1 MIYFDNSATTFVD
14 PKVLETFNKVCTE
27 YPGNSNSI
35 HSLGVKSKELEEY
48 ATEKIARLLNVKP
61 SEIIYTSG
69 ASESNNTVLKGV
81 ASRYKNRGNH
91 IITTPLE
98 HSSILETCKYLENKG
113 FIIDYVKIKD
123 NGLIDIED
131 LERLLTDNTIL
142 VSVAYVDSELG
153 IRQDIDTI
161 SKIVK
166 KHPKCYFHVD
176 ATQAIGK
183 IKVDPTS
190 IDFISMSA
198 HKIFGLKGIGLLI
211 KKDNIVIDELNNT
224 LNNIEKS
231 TRDENFKDKAS
242 STFISIVDFLFYD
255 GTIKGISFDELT
267 EKGKE
272 KVLEIS
278 SKIDV
283 KLEEKCPGYKE
294 KISNSTSKA
303 YQKASKIIKKGA
315 KNINDF
321 AKSALGDE
329 NYQAIIDAK
338 DELVKYSKES
348 LNYVTGAGSKVFN
361 NTKEKLNEWYQNFKN
376 K

>member
-1 MIYFDNSATTFVD
+1 MNKKIIIISIVSGIALLLIGCLIGITYANNKNEEVKEEIKEKEDN
-14 PKVLETFNKVCTE
+14 NK
-27 YPGNSNSI
+27 
-35 HSLGVKSKELEEY
+35 EEI
-48 ATEKIARLLNVKP
+48 KIDIKLND
-61 SEIIYTSG
+61 
-69 ASESNNTVLKGV
+69 N
-81 ASRYKNRGNH
+81 
-91 IITTPLE
+91 
-98 HSSILETCKYLENKG
+98 ENK
-113 FIIDYVKIKD
+113 DAIKND
-123 NGLIDIED
+123 NYNE
-131 LERLLTDNTIL
+131 
-142 VSVAYVDSELG
+142 
-153 IRQDIDTI
+153 
-161 SKIVK
+161 
-166 KHPKCYFHVD
+166 
-176 ATQAIGK
+176 
-183 IKVDPTS
+183 
-190 IDFISMSA
+190 
-198 HKIFGLKGIGLLI
+198 
-211 KKDNIVIDELNNT
+211 KDNIVIDELNNT
-224 LNNIEKS
+224 LKNIEES
-231 TRDENFKDKAS
+231 TQDENFKDKAS

-303 YQKASKIIKKGA
+303 YQKASKIIKNGA

-321 AKSALGDE
+321 AKNALGDE

>member
-1 MIYFDNSATTFVD
+1 MNKKIIIIGIVSGIALLLIGCLIGITYANKKNEEVKEEIKEKEDN
-14 PKVLETFNKVCTE
+14 
-27 YPGNSNSI
+27 
-35 HSLGVKSKELEEY
+35 KEEI
-48 ATEKIARLLNVKP
+48 KIDIKLND
-61 SEIIYTSG
+61 
-69 ASESNNTVLKGV
+69 N
-81 ASRYKNRGNH
+81 
-91 IITTPLE
+91 
-98 HSSILETCKYLENKG
+98 ENK
-113 FIIDYVKIKD
+113 DAIKND
-123 NGLIDIED
+123 NYNE
-131 LERLLTDNTIL
+131 
-142 VSVAYVDSELG
+142 
-153 IRQDIDTI
+153 
-161 SKIVK
+161 
-166 KHPKCYFHVD
+166 
-176 ATQAIGK
+176 
-183 IKVDPTS
+183 
-190 IDFISMSA
+190 
-198 HKIFGLKGIGLLI
+198 
-211 KKDNIVIDELNNT
+211 KDNIVIDELNNT
-224 LNNIEKS
+224 LKNIEES
-231 TRDENFKDKAS
+231 TQDENFKDKAS

>member
-1 MIYFDNSATTFVD
+1 MNKKIIIISIVSGIALLLIGCLIGITYANKKNEEVKEEIKEKEDN
-14 PKVLETFNKVCTE
+14 NK
-27 YPGNSNSI
+27 
-35 HSLGVKSKELEEY
+35 EEI
-48 ATEKIARLLNVKP
+48 KIDRKLNDNENKD
-61 SEIIYTSG
+61 I
-69 ASESNNTVLKGV
+69 SNNK
-81 ASRYKNRGNH
+81 
-91 IITTPLE
+91 
-98 HSSILETCKYLENKG
+98 
-113 FIIDYVKIKD
+113 
-123 NGLIDIED
+123 
-131 LERLLTDNTIL
+131 
-142 VSVAYVDSELG
+142 
-153 IRQDIDTI
+153 DTI
-161 SKIVK
+161 KNDN
-166 KHPKCYFHVD
+166 YNE
-176 ATQAIGK
+176 
-183 IKVDPTS
+183 
-190 IDFISMSA
+190 
-198 HKIFGLKGIGLLI
+198 
-211 KKDNIVIDELNNT
+211 KDNIVIDELNNT

-231 TRDENFKDKAS
+231 TQDENFKDKAS

>member
-1 MIYFDNSATTFVD
+1 MNKKIIIISIVSGIALLLIGCLIGITYANKKNEEVKEEIKEKEDN
-14 PKVLETFNKVCTE
+14 NK
-27 YPGNSNSI
+27 
-35 HSLGVKSKELEEY
+35 EEI
-48 ATEKIARLLNVKP
+48 KIDRKLND
-61 SEIIYTSG
+61 
-69 ASESNNTVLKGV
+69 N
-81 ASRYKNRGNH
+81 
-91 IITTPLE
+91 
-98 HSSILETCKYLENKG
+98 ENKET
-113 FIIDYVKIKD
+113 IKND
-123 NGLIDIED
+123 NYNE
-131 LERLLTDNTIL
+131 
-142 VSVAYVDSELG
+142 
-153 IRQDIDTI
+153 
-161 SKIVK
+161 
-166 KHPKCYFHVD
+166 
-176 ATQAIGK
+176 
-183 IKVDPTS
+183 
-190 IDFISMSA
+190 
-198 HKIFGLKGIGLLI
+198 
-211 KKDNIVIDELNNT
+211 KDNIVIDELNNT
-224 LNNIEKS
+224 LKNIEES
-231 TRDENFKDKAS
+231 PQDENFKDKAS

>member
-1 MIYFDNSATTFVD
+1 M
-14 PKVLETFNKVCTE
+14 NK
-27 YPGNSNSI
+27 
-35 HSLGVKSKELEEY
+35 
-48 ATEKIARLLNVKP
+48 KIIIIGIV
-61 SEIIYTSG
+61 SEIALLLIGCLIGITY
-69 ASESNNTVLKGV
+69 ANN
-81 ASRYKNRGNH
+81 KNEEVKEEIKEKEDNNKEEIKIDRKLNDN
-91 IITTPLE
+91 
-98 HSSILETCKYLENKG
+98 ENK
-113 FIIDYVKIKD
+113 DAIKND
-123 NGLIDIED
+123 NYNE
-131 LERLLTDNTIL
+131 
-142 VSVAYVDSELG
+142 
-153 IRQDIDTI
+153 
-161 SKIVK
+161 
-166 KHPKCYFHVD
+166 
-176 ATQAIGK
+176 
-183 IKVDPTS
+183 
-190 IDFISMSA
+190 
-198 HKIFGLKGIGLLI
+198 
-211 KKDNIVIDELNNT
+211 KDNIVIDELNNT
-224 LNNIEKS
+224 LKNIEES
-231 TRDENFKDKAS
+231 TQDENFKDKAS

-303 YQKASKIIKKGA
+303 YQKASEIIKKGA

>member
-1 MIYFDNSATTFVD
+1 MNKKIIIISIVSGIALLLIGCLIGITYANKKNEEVKEEIKEKEDN
-14 PKVLETFNKVCTE
+14 NK
-27 YPGNSNSI
+27 
-35 HSLGVKSKELEEY
+35 EEI
-48 ATEKIARLLNVKP
+48 KIDMKLNDNENKD
-61 SEIIYTSG
+61 I
-69 ASESNNTVLKGV
+69 SNNK
-81 ASRYKNRGNH
+81 
-91 IITTPLE
+91 
-98 HSSILETCKYLENKG
+98 
-113 FIIDYVKIKD
+113 
-123 NGLIDIED
+123 
-131 LERLLTDNTIL
+131 
-142 VSVAYVDSELG
+142 
-153 IRQDIDTI
+153 DTI
-161 SKIVK
+161 KNDN
-166 KHPKCYFHVD
+166 YNE
-176 ATQAIGK
+176 
-183 IKVDPTS
+183 
-190 IDFISMSA
+190 
-198 HKIFGLKGIGLLI
+198 
-211 KKDNIVIDELNNT
+211 KDNIVIDELNNT

>member
-1 MIYFDNSATTFVD
+1 MNKKIIIISIVSGIALLLIGCLIGITYANKKNEEVKEEIKEKEDN
-14 PKVLETFNKVCTE
+14 NK
-27 YPGNSNSI
+27 
-35 HSLGVKSKELEEY
+35 EEI
-48 ATEKIARLLNVKP
+48 KIDRKLND
-61 SEIIYTSG
+61 
-69 ASESNNTVLKGV
+69 N
-81 ASRYKNRGNH
+81 
-91 IITTPLE
+91 
-98 HSSILETCKYLENKG
+98 ENK
-113 FIIDYVKIKD
+113 DAIKND
-123 NGLIDIED
+123 NYNE
-131 LERLLTDNTIL
+131 
-142 VSVAYVDSELG
+142 
-153 IRQDIDTI
+153 
-161 SKIVK
+161 
-166 KHPKCYFHVD
+166 
-176 ATQAIGK
+176 
-183 IKVDPTS
+183 
-190 IDFISMSA
+190 
-198 HKIFGLKGIGLLI
+198 
-211 KKDNIVIDELNNT
+211 KDNIVIDELNNT

-294 KISNSTSKA
+294 KISNNTSKA
-303 YQKASKIIKKGA
+303 YQKASEIIKKGA

>member
-1 MIYFDNSATTFVD
+1 MNKKIIIIGLVSGIALLLIGCLIGITYANKKNEEVKEEIKEKEDNS
-14 PKVLETFNKVCTE
+14 
-27 YPGNSNSI
+27 
-35 HSLGVKSKELEEY
+35 KEEI
-48 ATEKIARLLNVKP
+48 KIDRKLND
-61 SEIIYTSG
+61 
-69 ASESNNTVLKGV
+69 N
-81 ASRYKNRGNH
+81 
-91 IITTPLE
+91 
-98 HSSILETCKYLENKG
+98 ENK
-113 FIIDYVKIKD
+113 
-123 NGLIDIED
+123 
-131 LERLLTDNTIL
+131 NTIKNDN
-142 VSVAYVDSELG
+142 YN
-153 IRQDIDTI
+153 
-161 SKIVK
+161 
-166 KHPKCYFHVD
+166 
-176 ATQAIGK
+176 
-183 IKVDPTS
+183 
-190 IDFISMSA
+190 
-198 HKIFGLKGIGLLI
+198 

-224 LNNIEKS
+224 LKNIEES
-231 TRDENFKDKAS
+231 TQDENFKDKAS

-255 GTIKGISFDELT
+255 GTIKGISFEELT

-303 YQKASKIIKKGA
+303 YQKASEIIKKGA

-338 DELVKYSKES
+338 DELAKYSKEA
-348 LNYVTGAGSKVFN
+348 LNFVTGAGSKVFN

>member
-1 MIYFDNSATTFVD
+1 MNKKIIIISIVSGIALLLTGCLIGITYANNKNEEVKEEIKEKEDN
-14 PKVLETFNKVCTE
+14 NK
-27 YPGNSNSI
+27 
-35 HSLGVKSKELEEY
+35 EEI
-48 ATEKIARLLNVKP
+48 KIDRKLND
-61 SEIIYTSG
+61 
-69 ASESNNTVLKGV
+69 N
-81 ASRYKNRGNH
+81 
-91 IITTPLE
+91 
-98 HSSILETCKYLENKG
+98 ENK
-113 FIIDYVKIKD
+113 DAIKND
-123 NGLIDIED
+123 NYNE
-131 LERLLTDNTIL
+131 
-142 VSVAYVDSELG
+142 
-153 IRQDIDTI
+153 
-161 SKIVK
+161 
-166 KHPKCYFHVD
+166 
-176 ATQAIGK
+176 
-183 IKVDPTS
+183 
-190 IDFISMSA
+190 
-198 HKIFGLKGIGLLI
+198 
-211 KKDNIVIDELNNT
+211 KDNIVIDELNNT
-224 LNNIEKS
+224 LNNIEES
-231 TRDENFKDKAS
+231 TQDENFKDKAS

-321 AKSALGDE
+321 AKNALGDE

>member
-1 MIYFDNSATTFVD
+1 MNKKIIIVSIVSGIALLLIGCLIGITYANKKNEEVKEEIKEKEDN
-14 PKVLETFNKVCTE
+14 NK
-27 YPGNSNSI
+27 
-35 HSLGVKSKELEEY
+35 EEI
-48 ATEKIARLLNVKP
+48 KIDRKLND
-61 SEIIYTSG
+61 
-69 ASESNNTVLKGV
+69 N
-81 ASRYKNRGNH
+81 
-91 IITTPLE
+91 
-98 HSSILETCKYLENKG
+98 ENK
-113 FIIDYVKIKD
+113 KTIKND
-123 NGLIDIED
+123 NYNE
-131 LERLLTDNTIL
+131 
-142 VSVAYVDSELG
+142 
-153 IRQDIDTI
+153 
-161 SKIVK
+161 
-166 KHPKCYFHVD
+166 
-176 ATQAIGK
+176 
-183 IKVDPTS
+183 
-190 IDFISMSA
+190 
-198 HKIFGLKGIGLLI
+198 
-211 KKDNIVIDELNNT
+211 KDNIVIDELNNT
-224 LNNIEKS
+224 LKNIEES
-231 TRDENFKDKAS
+231 TQDENFKDKAS

>member
-1 MIYFDNSATTFVD
+1 M
-14 PKVLETFNKVCTE
+14 NKKIIII
-27 YPGNSNSI
+27 SI
-35 HSLGVKSKELEEY
+35 VSGIALLLTGCLIRITY
-48 ATEKIARLLNVKP
+48 ANK
-61 SEIIYTSG
+61 
-69 ASESNNTVLKGV
+69 
-81 ASRYKNRGNH
+81 KNER
-91 IITTPLE
+91 
-98 HSSILETCKYLENKG
+98 
-113 FIIDYVKIKD
+113 VKIKEEVKKEIKEKED
-123 NGLIDIED
+123 NKEEIKINSKQNDNENKDIS
-131 LERLLTDNTIL
+131 NNK
-142 VSVAYVDSELG
+142 
-153 IRQDIDTI
+153 DTI
-161 SKIVK
+161 KNDN
-166 KHPKCYFHVD
+166 YNE
-176 ATQAIGK
+176 
-183 IKVDPTS
+183 
-190 IDFISMSA
+190 
-198 HKIFGLKGIGLLI
+198 
-211 KKDNIVIDELNNT
+211 KDNIVIDELNNT

-294 KISNSTSKA
+294 TISNSTSKA
-303 YQKASKIIKKGA
+303 YQKASEIIKKGA

-321 AKSALGDE
+321 AKSAIGDE

>member
-1 MIYFDNSATTFVD
+1 MNKKIIIISIVSGIALLLIGCLIGITYANNKNEEVKEEIKEKEDN
-14 PKVLETFNKVCTE
+14 NK
-27 YPGNSNSI
+27 
-35 HSLGVKSKELEEY
+35 EEIK
-48 ATEKIARLLNVKP
+48 TDIKLND
-61 SEIIYTSG
+61 
-69 ASESNNTVLKGV
+69 N
-81 ASRYKNRGNH
+81 
-91 IITTPLE
+91 
-98 HSSILETCKYLENKG
+98 ENK
-113 FIIDYVKIKD
+113 DAIKND
-123 NGLIDIED
+123 NYNE
-131 LERLLTDNTIL
+131 
-142 VSVAYVDSELG
+142 
-153 IRQDIDTI
+153 
-161 SKIVK
+161 
-166 KHPKCYFHVD
+166 
-176 ATQAIGK
+176 
-183 IKVDPTS
+183 
-190 IDFISMSA
+190 
-198 HKIFGLKGIGLLI
+198 
-211 KKDNIVIDELNNT
+211 KDNIVIDELNNT
-224 LNNIEKS
+224 LKNIEES
-231 TRDENFKDKAS
+231 TQDENFKDKAS

-321 AKSALGDE
+321 AKNALGDE

>member
-1 MIYFDNSATTFVD
+1 MNKKIIIISIVSGIALLLTGCLIGITYANKKNEEVKEEIKEKEDN
-14 PKVLETFNKVCTE
+14 NK
-27 YPGNSNSI
+27 
-35 HSLGVKSKELEEY
+35 EEI
-48 ATEKIARLLNVKP
+48 KIDRKLNDNENKD
-61 SEIIYTSG
+61 I
-69 ASESNNTVLKGV
+69 SNNK
-81 ASRYKNRGNH
+81 
-91 IITTPLE
+91 
-98 HSSILETCKYLENKG
+98 
-113 FIIDYVKIKD
+113 
-123 NGLIDIED
+123 
-131 LERLLTDNTIL
+131 
-142 VSVAYVDSELG
+142 
-153 IRQDIDTI
+153 DTI
-161 SKIVK
+161 KNDN
-166 KHPKCYFHVD
+166 YNE
-176 ATQAIGK
+176 
-183 IKVDPTS
+183 
-190 IDFISMSA
+190 
-198 HKIFGLKGIGLLI
+198 
-211 KKDNIVIDELNNT
+211 KDNIVIDELNNT
-224 LNNIEKS
+224 LKNIEES
-231 TRDENFKDKAS
+231 AQDENFKDKAS

-338 DELVKYSKES
+338 DELAKYSKEA

>member
-1 MIYFDNSATTFVD
+1 MNKKIIIISIVSGIALLLIGCLIGITYANKKNEEVKEEIKEKEDN
-14 PKVLETFNKVCTE
+14 NK
-27 YPGNSNSI
+27 
-35 HSLGVKSKELEEY
+35 EEI
-48 ATEKIARLLNVKP
+48 KIDRKLND
-61 SEIIYTSG
+61 
-69 ASESNNTVLKGV
+69 N
-81 ASRYKNRGNH
+81 
-91 IITTPLE
+91 
-98 HSSILETCKYLENKG
+98 ENKET
-113 FIIDYVKIKD
+113 IKND
-123 NGLIDIED
+123 NYNE
-131 LERLLTDNTIL
+131 
-142 VSVAYVDSELG
+142 
-153 IRQDIDTI
+153 
-161 SKIVK
+161 
-166 KHPKCYFHVD
+166 
-176 ATQAIGK
+176 
-183 IKVDPTS
+183 
-190 IDFISMSA
+190 
-198 HKIFGLKGIGLLI
+198 
-211 KKDNIVIDELNNT
+211 KDNIVIDELNNT

-272 KVLEIS
+272 KVLEIA

-294 KISNSTSKA
+294 TISNSTSKA
-303 YQKASKIIKKGA
+303 YQKASEIIKNGT

-321 AKSALGDE
+321 AKNALGDE

>member
-1 MIYFDNSATTFVD
+1 MNKKIIIVSIVSGIALLLIGCLIGITYANKKNEEVKEEIKEKEDN
-14 PKVLETFNKVCTE
+14 NK
-27 YPGNSNSI
+27 
-35 HSLGVKSKELEEY
+35 EEI
-48 ATEKIARLLNVKP
+48 KIDRKLND
-61 SEIIYTSG
+61 
-69 ASESNNTVLKGV
+69 N
-81 ASRYKNRGNH
+81 
-91 IITTPLE
+91 
-98 HSSILETCKYLENKG
+98 ENK
-113 FIIDYVKIKD
+113 KTIKND
-123 NGLIDIED
+123 NYNE
-131 LERLLTDNTIL
+131 
-142 VSVAYVDSELG
+142 
-153 IRQDIDTI
+153 
-161 SKIVK
+161 
-166 KHPKCYFHVD
+166 
-176 ATQAIGK
+176 
-183 IKVDPTS
+183 
-190 IDFISMSA
+190 
-198 HKIFGLKGIGLLI
+198 
-211 KKDNIVIDELNNT
+211 KDNIVIDELNNT
-224 LNNIEKS
+224 LKNIEES
-231 TRDENFKDKAS
+231 TQDENFKDKAS

-303 YQKASKIIKKGA
+303 YQKASEIIKKGA

-338 DELVKYSKES
+338 DELVKYSKKS

>member
-1 MIYFDNSATTFVD
+1 MNKKIIIISIVSGIALLLIGCLIGITYANKKNEEVKEEIKEKEDN
-14 PKVLETFNKVCTE
+14 NK
-27 YPGNSNSI
+27 
-35 HSLGVKSKELEEY
+35 EEI
-48 ATEKIARLLNVKP
+48 KIDRKLND
-61 SEIIYTSG
+61 
-69 ASESNNTVLKGV
+69 N
-81 ASRYKNRGNH
+81 
-91 IITTPLE
+91 
-98 HSSILETCKYLENKG
+98 ENK
-113 FIIDYVKIKD
+113 KTIKND
-123 NGLIDIED
+123 NYNE
-131 LERLLTDNTIL
+131 
-142 VSVAYVDSELG
+142 
-153 IRQDIDTI
+153 
-161 SKIVK
+161 
-166 KHPKCYFHVD
+166 
-176 ATQAIGK
+176 
-183 IKVDPTS
+183 
-190 IDFISMSA
+190 
-198 HKIFGLKGIGLLI
+198 
-211 KKDNIVIDELNNT
+211 KDNIVIDELNNT
-224 LNNIEKS
+224 LKNIEES
-231 TRDENFKDKAS
+231 TQDENFKDKAS

-272 KVLEIS
+272 KVLEIA

-294 KISNSTSKA
+294 KISNNTSKA
-303 YQKASKIIKKGA
+303 YQKASEIIKKGA

>member
-1 MIYFDNSATTFVD
+1 MNKKIIIISIISGISLLLIGCLIKITYANKKNEEVKEAIKEKEDN
-14 PKVLETFNKVCTE
+14 NKE
-27 YPGNSNSI
+27 EI
-35 HSLGVKSKELEEY
+35 KIDSKLDDD
-48 ATEKIARLLNVKP
+48 
-61 SEIIYTSG
+61 
-69 ASESNNTVLKGV
+69 
-81 ASRYKNRGNH
+81 
-91 IITTPLE
+91 
-98 HSSILETCKYLENKG
+98 ENK
-113 FIIDYVKIKD
+113 DAIKND
-123 NGLIDIED
+123 NYNE
-131 LERLLTDNTIL
+131 
-142 VSVAYVDSELG
+142 
-153 IRQDIDTI
+153 
-161 SKIVK
+161 
-166 KHPKCYFHVD
+166 
-176 ATQAIGK
+176 
-183 IKVDPTS
+183 
-190 IDFISMSA
+190 
-198 HKIFGLKGIGLLI
+198 
-211 KKDNIVIDELNNT
+211 KDNIVIDELNNT
-224 LNNIEKS
+224 LKNIEES
-231 TRDENFKDKAS
+231 TQDENFKDKAS

>member
-1 MIYFDNSATTFVD
+1 MNKKIIIIGIVSGIALLLIGCLIGITYANNKNEEVKEEIKEKEDN
-14 PKVLETFNKVCTE
+14 NK
-27 YPGNSNSI
+27 
-35 HSLGVKSKELEEY
+35 EEI
-48 ATEKIARLLNVKP
+48 KIDIKLND
-61 SEIIYTSG
+61 
-69 ASESNNTVLKGV
+69 N
-81 ASRYKNRGNH
+81 
-91 IITTPLE
+91 
-98 HSSILETCKYLENKG
+98 ENK
-113 FIIDYVKIKD
+113 DAIKND
-123 NGLIDIED
+123 NYNE
-131 LERLLTDNTIL
+131 
-142 VSVAYVDSELG
+142 
-153 IRQDIDTI
+153 
-161 SKIVK
+161 
-166 KHPKCYFHVD
+166 
-176 ATQAIGK
+176 
-183 IKVDPTS
+183 
-190 IDFISMSA
+190 
-198 HKIFGLKGIGLLI
+198 
-211 KKDNIVIDELNNT
+211 KDNIVIDELNNT

-231 TRDENFKDKAS
+231 TQDENFKDKAS

-338 DELVKYSKES
+338 DELAKYSKEA

>member
-1 MIYFDNSATTFVD
+1 MNKKIIIISIVSGIALLLIGCLIGITYANKKNEEVKEEIKEKEDN
-14 PKVLETFNKVCTE
+14 NKE
-27 YPGNSNSI
+27 EIKINS
-35 HSLGVKSKELEEY
+35 
-48 ATEKIARLLNVKP
+48 KP
-61 SEIIYTSG
+61 NDNENKDI
-69 ASESNNTVLKGV
+69 SNNK
-81 ASRYKNRGNH
+81 
-91 IITTPLE
+91 
-98 HSSILETCKYLENKG
+98 
-113 FIIDYVKIKD
+113 
-123 NGLIDIED
+123 
-131 LERLLTDNTIL
+131 
-142 VSVAYVDSELG
+142 
-153 IRQDIDTI
+153 DTI
-161 SKIVK
+161 KNDN
-166 KHPKCYFHVD
+166 YNE
-176 ATQAIGK
+176 
-183 IKVDPTS
+183 
-190 IDFISMSA
+190 
-198 HKIFGLKGIGLLI
+198 
-211 KKDNIVIDELNNT
+211 KDNIVIDELNNT
-224 LNNIEKS
+224 LKNIEES
-231 TRDENFKDKAS
+231 TQDENFKDKAS

>member
-1 MIYFDNSATTFVD
+1 MNKKIIIISIVSGIALLLIGCLIGITYANNKNEEVKEEIKEKEDN
-14 PKVLETFNKVCTE
+14 NK
-27 YPGNSNSI
+27 
-35 HSLGVKSKELEEY
+35 EEI
-48 ATEKIARLLNVKP
+48 KIDRKLND
-61 SEIIYTSG
+61 
-69 ASESNNTVLKGV
+69 N
-81 ASRYKNRGNH
+81 
-91 IITTPLE
+91 
-98 HSSILETCKYLENKG
+98 ENK
-113 FIIDYVKIKD
+113 DAIKND
-123 NGLIDIED
+123 NYNE
-131 LERLLTDNTIL
+131 
-142 VSVAYVDSELG
+142 
-153 IRQDIDTI
+153 
-161 SKIVK
+161 
-166 KHPKCYFHVD
+166 
-176 ATQAIGK
+176 
-183 IKVDPTS
+183 
-190 IDFISMSA
+190 
-198 HKIFGLKGIGLLI
+198 
-211 KKDNIVIDELNNT
+211 KDNIVIDELNNT
-224 LNNIEKS
+224 LKNIEES
-231 TRDENFKDKAS
+231 TQDENFKDKAS

>member
-1 MIYFDNSATTFVD
+1 MNKKIIIISIVSGIALLLIGCLIGITYANKKNEEVKEEIKEKEDN
-14 PKVLETFNKVCTE
+14 NK
-27 YPGNSNSI
+27 
-35 HSLGVKSKELEEY
+35 EEI
-48 ATEKIARLLNVKP
+48 KIDRKLND
-61 SEIIYTSG
+61 
-69 ASESNNTVLKGV
+69 N
-81 ASRYKNRGNH
+81 
-91 IITTPLE
+91 
-98 HSSILETCKYLENKG
+98 ENK
-113 FIIDYVKIKD
+113 KTIK
-123 NGLIDIED
+123 NNNYNE
-131 LERLLTDNTIL
+131 
-142 VSVAYVDSELG
+142 
-153 IRQDIDTI
+153 
-161 SKIVK
+161 
-166 KHPKCYFHVD
+166 
-176 ATQAIGK
+176 
-183 IKVDPTS
+183 
-190 IDFISMSA
+190 
-198 HKIFGLKGIGLLI
+198 
-211 KKDNIVIDELNNT
+211 KDNIVIDELNNT
-224 LNNIEKS
+224 LKNIEES
-231 TRDENFKDKAS
+231 TQDENFKDKAS

-321 AKSALGDE
+321 AKSAIGDE

>member
-1 MIYFDNSATTFVD
+1 MNKKIIIISIVSGIALLLTGCLIGITYANKKNEEVKEEIKEKEDN
-14 PKVLETFNKVCTE
+14 NK
-27 YPGNSNSI
+27 
-35 HSLGVKSKELEEY
+35 EEI
-48 ATEKIARLLNVKP
+48 KIDRKLND
-61 SEIIYTSG
+61 
-69 ASESNNTVLKGV
+69 N
-81 ASRYKNRGNH
+81 
-91 IITTPLE
+91 
-98 HSSILETCKYLENKG
+98 ENKET
-113 FIIDYVKIKD
+113 IKND
-123 NGLIDIED
+123 NYNE
-131 LERLLTDNTIL
+131 
-142 VSVAYVDSELG
+142 
-153 IRQDIDTI
+153 
-161 SKIVK
+161 
-166 KHPKCYFHVD
+166 
-176 ATQAIGK
+176 
-183 IKVDPTS
+183 
-190 IDFISMSA
+190 
-198 HKIFGLKGIGLLI
+198 
-211 KKDNIVIDELNNT
+211 KDNIVIDELNNT
-224 LNNIEKS
+224 LKNIEKS

-338 DELVKYSKES
+338 DELAKYSKEA
-348 LNYVTGAGSKVFN
+348 LNFVTGAGSKVFN
-361 NTKEKLNEWYQNFKN
+361 ETKDKLNEWYQNFKN
-376 K
+376 Q

>member
-1 MIYFDNSATTFVD
+1 MNKKIIIIGIVSGIALLLTGCLIGITYANKKNEEVKEEIKEKEDN
-14 PKVLETFNKVCTE
+14 NK
-27 YPGNSNSI
+27 
-35 HSLGVKSKELEEY
+35 EEI
-48 ATEKIARLLNVKP
+48 KIDRKLND
-61 SEIIYTSG
+61 
-69 ASESNNTVLKGV
+69 N
-81 ASRYKNRGNH
+81 
-91 IITTPLE
+91 
-98 HSSILETCKYLENKG
+98 ENK
-113 FIIDYVKIKD
+113 KTIKND
-123 NGLIDIED
+123 NYNE
-131 LERLLTDNTIL
+131 
-142 VSVAYVDSELG
+142 
-153 IRQDIDTI
+153 
-161 SKIVK
+161 
-166 KHPKCYFHVD
+166 
-176 ATQAIGK
+176 
-183 IKVDPTS
+183 
-190 IDFISMSA
+190 
-198 HKIFGLKGIGLLI
+198 
-211 KKDNIVIDELNNT
+211 KDNIVIDELNNT
-224 LNNIEKS
+224 LKNIEES
-231 TRDENFKDKAS
+231 TQDENFKDKAS

-338 DELVKYSKES
+338 DELAKYSKEA

>member
-1 MIYFDNSATTFVD
+1 MNKKIIIISIVSGIALLLTGCLIGITYANKKNEEVKEEIKEKEDNNKEEIMINSKPNDN
-14 PKVLETFNKVCTE
+14 
-27 YPGNSNSI
+27 
-35 HSLGVKSKELEEY
+35 
-48 ATEKIARLLNVKP
+48 
-61 SEIIYTSG
+61 
-69 ASESNNTVLKGV
+69 
-81 ASRYKNRGNH
+81 
-91 IITTPLE
+91 
-98 HSSILETCKYLENKG
+98 ENK
-113 FIIDYVKIKD
+113 DAIKND
-123 NGLIDIED
+123 NYNE
-131 LERLLTDNTIL
+131 
-142 VSVAYVDSELG
+142 
-153 IRQDIDTI
+153 
-161 SKIVK
+161 
-166 KHPKCYFHVD
+166 
-176 ATQAIGK
+176 
-183 IKVDPTS
+183 
-190 IDFISMSA
+190 
-198 HKIFGLKGIGLLI
+198 
-211 KKDNIVIDELNNT
+211 KDNIVIDELNNT
-224 LNNIEKS
+224 LKNIEES
-231 TRDENFKDKAS
+231 TQDENFKDKAS

-303 YQKASKIIKKGA
+303 YQKASEIIKKGA

>member
-1 MIYFDNSATTFVD
+1 MNKKIIIISIVSGIALLLIGCLIGITYANKKNEEVKKEIKEKEDNKEEIKINSKPND
-14 PKVLETFNKVCTE
+14 NENKD
-27 YPGNSNSI
+27 I
-35 HSLGVKSKELEEY
+35 
-48 ATEKIARLLNVKP
+48 
-61 SEIIYTSG
+61 
-69 ASESNNTVLKGV
+69 SNNK
-81 ASRYKNRGNH
+81 
-91 IITTPLE
+91 
-98 HSSILETCKYLENKG
+98 
-113 FIIDYVKIKD
+113 
-123 NGLIDIED
+123 
-131 LERLLTDNTIL
+131 
-142 VSVAYVDSELG
+142 
-153 IRQDIDTI
+153 DTI
-161 SKIVK
+161 KNDN
-166 KHPKCYFHVD
+166 YNE
-176 ATQAIGK
+176 
-183 IKVDPTS
+183 
-190 IDFISMSA
+190 
-198 HKIFGLKGIGLLI
+198 
-211 KKDNIVIDELNNT
+211 KDNIVIDELNNT

-231 TRDENFKDKAS
+231 TRDENFKDKVS

-294 KISNSTSKA
+294 KISNSTSKT

-321 AKSALGDE
+321 AKNALGDE

>member
-1 MIYFDNSATTFVD
+1 M
-14 PKVLETFNKVCTE
+14 NKKIIIV
-27 YPGNSNSI
+27 SI
-35 HSLGVKSKELEEY
+35 VSGIALLLIGCLIGITY
-48 ATEKIARLLNVKP
+48 ANK
-61 SEIIYTSG
+61 
-69 ASESNNTVLKGV
+69 
-81 ASRYKNRGNH
+81 KNER
-91 IITTPLE
+91 
-98 HSSILETCKYLENKG
+98 
-113 FIIDYVKIKD
+113 VKIKEEVKEEIKEKED
-123 NGLIDIED
+123 NNKEEIKIDRK
-131 LERLLTDNTIL
+131 LNDNENKETIKNDN
-142 VSVAYVDSELG
+142 YNE
-153 IRQDIDTI
+153 
-161 SKIVK
+161 
-166 KHPKCYFHVD
+166 
-176 ATQAIGK
+176 
-183 IKVDPTS
+183 
-190 IDFISMSA
+190 
-198 HKIFGLKGIGLLI
+198 
-211 KKDNIVIDELNNT
+211 KDNIVIDELNNT
-224 LNNIEKS
+224 LKNIEES
-231 TRDENFKDKAS
+231 TQDENFKDKAS

>member
-1 MIYFDNSATTFVD
+1 MNKKIIIISIVSGIALLLIGCLIGITYANNKNEEVKEEIKEKEDN
-14 PKVLETFNKVCTE
+14 NK
-27 YPGNSNSI
+27 
-35 HSLGVKSKELEEY
+35 EEI
-48 ATEKIARLLNVKP
+48 KIDRKLND
-61 SEIIYTSG
+61 
-69 ASESNNTVLKGV
+69 N
-81 ASRYKNRGNH
+81 
-91 IITTPLE
+91 
-98 HSSILETCKYLENKG
+98 ENK
-113 FIIDYVKIKD
+113 DAIKND
-123 NGLIDIED
+123 NYNE
-131 LERLLTDNTIL
+131 
-142 VSVAYVDSELG
+142 
-153 IRQDIDTI
+153 
-161 SKIVK
+161 
-166 KHPKCYFHVD
+166 
-176 ATQAIGK
+176 
-183 IKVDPTS
+183 
-190 IDFISMSA
+190 
-198 HKIFGLKGIGLLI
+198 
-211 KKDNIVIDELNNT
+211 KDNIVIDELNNT
-224 LNNIEKS
+224 LKNIEES
-231 TRDENFKDKAS
+231 TQDENFKDKAS
-242 STFISIVDFLFYD
+242 STFISIVDFLFYA

-348 LNYVTGAGSKVFN
+348 LNYVTGSGSKVFN

>member
-1 MIYFDNSATTFVD
+1 MNKKIIIISIVSGIALLLTGCLIGITYANKKNEEVKEEIKEKEDN
-14 PKVLETFNKVCTE
+14 NK
-27 YPGNSNSI
+27 
-35 HSLGVKSKELEEY
+35 EEI
-48 ATEKIARLLNVKP
+48 KIDRKLND
-61 SEIIYTSG
+61 
-69 ASESNNTVLKGV
+69 N
-81 ASRYKNRGNH
+81 
-91 IITTPLE
+91 
-98 HSSILETCKYLENKG
+98 ENK
-113 FIIDYVKIKD
+113 KTIKND
-123 NGLIDIED
+123 NYNE
-131 LERLLTDNTIL
+131 
-142 VSVAYVDSELG
+142 
-153 IRQDIDTI
+153 
-161 SKIVK
+161 
-166 KHPKCYFHVD
+166 
-176 ATQAIGK
+176 
-183 IKVDPTS
+183 
-190 IDFISMSA
+190 
-198 HKIFGLKGIGLLI
+198 
-211 KKDNIVIDELNNT
+211 KDNIVIDELNNT
-224 LNNIEKS
+224 LNNIEES
-231 TRDENFKDKAS
+231 TQDENFKDKAS